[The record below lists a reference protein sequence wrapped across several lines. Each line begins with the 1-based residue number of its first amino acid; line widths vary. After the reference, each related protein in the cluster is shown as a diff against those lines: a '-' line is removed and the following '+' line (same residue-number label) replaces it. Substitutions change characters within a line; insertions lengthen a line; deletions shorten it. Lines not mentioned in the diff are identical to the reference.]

1 MALDDKTLEL
11 LGIAASIGAEC
22 SDQLD
27 HYLNTARAAGA
38 TNDEIDET
46 LIRSVRIRSIRMR
59 ERDELTEKIRK
70 LYHHDT
76 E

>member
-1 MALDDKTLEL
+1 MALDEKTLEL

-27 HYLNTARAAGA
+27 LYLNAARAAGA
-38 TNDEIDET
+38 TDEEIDEA
-46 LIRSVRIRSIRMR
+46 LIKAVKVRSIRMK
-59 ERDELTEKIRK
+59 ERDDLTNKIRK

-76 E
+76 D

>member
-1 MALDDKTLEL
+1 MALDDKTVEL

-27 HYLNTARAAGA
+27 YYLNAARKAGA
-38 TNDEIDET
+38 TDEEITGT
-46 LIRSVRIRSIRMR
+46 LIRPVKVRSIRMK
-59 ERDELTEKIRK
+59 ERDELTNKIRK
-70 LYHHDT
+70 VYHHET

>member
-27 HYLNTARAAGA
+27 HYLNAAREAGA
-38 TNDEIDET
+38 TDDEINET
-46 LIRSVRIRSIRMR
+46 LIRSVKVRSIRMK
-59 ERDELTEKIRK
+59 ERDDLTNKIRK
-70 LYHHDT
+70 LYHHDA